1 MPLLLQARIT
11 SVSFE
16 EARYRHYRAQQRR
29 GGALQKAAAQ
39 VRQRAPSPFDEDA
52 AQATRRLFAR
62 TVAQVVE
69 IHALERTFDAWRSLE
84 ARPKAPPTLPARPP
98 SNGAPDE
105 AKYDPRALDLGAR
118 LAQRV
123 LDDRLSRSRLQQ
135 WSSIT
140 KRPASPALSSLTE
153 DFVVVED
160 APPPPPP
167 IESPV
172 SPALSDQR
180 RELADVIAKNC
191 GIVALCRSLS
201 RRRRADAFRRWA
213 SRHRTEHAN
222 GLESALFE
230 AQRTLDAR
238 RTLVALDDAWRRRR
252 RERLRRVIGIW
263 RALSAAG
270 NVAAAEA
277 EGLALC
283 PSQTSSCGYLGIS
296 FSAAKEKGGAVS
308 KKRYSASLMGKSL
321 GNYAVPE
328 HAALVLLP
336 PRGRGSRHPVQCGG
350 VHRRRRGI
358 EGEAGGVD
366 GGAVGVDVLRD
377 EVDGPRGRGHVSHH
391 DPGGAERGGYQPADA
406 CAGAKLEDRLPDHT
420 WQRRRRWRART

>member
-29 GGALQKAAAQ
+29 EGALQKAAAQ

-84 ARPKAPPTLPARPP
+84 ARPKAPPSLPARPAT
-98 SNGAPDE
+98 NGAPDE

-123 LDDRLSRSRLQQ
+123 LDDQKARSRLRQ

-167 IESPV
+167 PIESPV

-191 GIVALCRSLS
+191 GLVALCRSLS
-201 RRRRADAFRRWA
+201 RRRRADAFKRWA
-213 SRHRTEHAN
+213 ACHRT
-222 GLESALFE
+222 
-230 AQRTLDAR
+230 
-238 RTLVALDDAWRRRR
+238 
-252 RERLRRVIGIW
+252 
-263 RALSAAG
+263 
-270 NVAAAEA
+270 
-277 EGLALC
+277 
-283 PSQTSSCGYLGIS
+283 
-296 FSAAKEKGGAVS
+296 
-308 KKRYSASLMGKSL
+308 
-321 GNYAVPE
+321 
-328 HAALVLLP
+328 
-336 PRGRGSRHPVQCGG
+336 
-350 VHRRRRGI
+350 
-358 EGEAGGVD
+358 
-366 GGAVGVDVLRD
+366 
-377 EVDGPRGRGHVSHH
+377 
-391 DPGGAERGGYQPADA
+391 
-406 CAGAKLEDRLPDHT
+406 
-420 WQRRRRWRART
+420 

>member
-29 GGALQKAAAQ
+29 EGALRKAADE

-52 AQATRRLFAR
+52 AHATRRLFAR

-69 IHALERTFDAWRSLE
+69 IHALERTFDAWRNLE
-84 ARPKAPPTLPARPP
+84 ARPKAPPSLPARPAT
-98 SNGAPDE
+98 NGAPD
-105 AKYDPRALDLGAR
+105 KYDPRALDLGAR

-123 LDDRLSRSRLQQ
+123 LDDRISRSRLQQ
-135 WSSIT
+135 WSSMT

-160 APPPPPP
+160 APPPPPPP

-191 GIVALCRSLS
+191 GLVALCRSLS

-213 SRHRTEHAN
+213 SCHRTEHTN

-238 RTLVALDDAWRRRR
+238 RTLVALDDAWRRRK
-252 RERLRRVIGIW
+252 RERLRRVLGLQQLAPELSGTRNIPRLRLAAPGQ
-263 RALSAAG
+263 ALAPLELAQVVEHHGPVGELPEALTLAG
-270 NVAAAEA
+270 
-277 EGLALC
+277 
-283 PSQTSSCGYLGIS
+283 
-296 FSAAKEKGGAVS
+296 
-308 KKRYSASLMGKSL
+308 
-321 GNYAVPE
+321 
-328 HAALVLLP
+328 
-336 PRGRGSRHPVQCGG
+336 
-350 VHRRRRGI
+350 
-358 EGEAGGVD
+358 
-366 GGAVGVDVLRD
+366 
-377 EVDGPRGRGHVSHH
+377 
-391 DPGGAERGGYQPADA
+391 
-406 CAGAKLEDRLPDHT
+406 
-420 WQRRRRWRART
+420 

>member
-84 ARPKAPPTLPARPP
+84 ARPKAPPSLPARPAT
-98 SNGAPDE
+98 NGAPDE

-123 LDDRLSRSRLQQ
+123 LDDRIARSRLRQ

-160 APPPPPP
+160 APPPPPPP

-213 SRHRTEHAN
+213 SRHRTEHTN

-252 RERLRRVIGIW
+252 RERLRRVLGTW
-263 RALSAAG
+263 RALSSAG

-277 EGLALC
+277 
-283 PSQTSSCGYLGIS
+283 
-296 FSAAKEKGGAVS
+296 
-308 KKRYSASLMGKSL
+308 
-321 GNYAVPE
+321 
-328 HAALVLLP
+328 
-336 PRGRGSRHPVQCGG
+336 
-350 VHRRRRGI
+350 
-358 EGEAGGVD
+358 
-366 GGAVGVDVLRD
+366 LRD
-377 EVDGPRGRGHVSHH
+377 ELDDTREQLGKVTR
-391 DPGGAERGGYQPADA
+391 ERDAAKADA
-406 CAGAKLEDRLPDHT
+406 AAAAAIGTQLAPSWAPASCSSEMVVASKPGSVSTTSTSSLGSAVRLSFALVT
-420 WQRRRRWRART
+420 KRTMISELPHASLWLPSTP